1 MWKGEFGEER
11 RSLGRVGGI
20 VNVVRFGKGGRGSTG
35 MGGIVVRVVK
45 VGRVS
50 LKQLMAHSIF
60 PHLSVP
66 GQWCVRFFC
75 RIGCV

>member
-1 MWKGEFGEER
+1 MWEGEFEEGTG
-11 RSLGRVGGI
+11 SLGRGGGI
-20 VNVVRFGKGGRGSTG
+20 VNVVRFG
-35 MGGIVVRVVK
+35 VRVVK

-66 GQWCVRFFC
+66 GRWCVRFFC
-75 RIGCV
+75 RIDCVCLNCLN